1 MGGVGPRFAD
11 DGAAVT
17 VRPWGPLEEVLA
29 ANCESRD
36 NAIRGPGLAR
46 TNRQQRLP
54 IGLESA
60 HRQAL
65 AQRQRSATPD
75 PSQAA
80 AGKEIT
86 NMLELRPHYS
96 PHTSLPFA
104 RNGLHFALITLCL
117 IASACGP
124 AALTERSPNVV
135 FILADDLGWR
145 DTGLYGSEFF
155 ETPNIDLLAERGMV
169 FSNAYAAA
177 AICSPTRASIMTGL
191 HPARLGI
198 TSASGHLQRETL
210 AKGLRPRGSRSQPAL
225 AADSVTRLRLE
236 YVTLAEAL
244 RAVGYVT
251 GHFGKW
257 HLGREPY
264 DALAQ
269 GFDVDIPHTPGPGP
283 SGGYLGPWRFWPDM
297 GADGEHIEDRMAVEA
312 TKFMRENRDRPFF
325 LNYWC
330 FSVHAPIQAKPEL
343 IEKYRGLAI
352 PDYPQRNPIY
362 GAMVESLD
370 DAVGTLVAAIDELGI
385 ADDTI
390 IVFFSD
396 NGGMVHRF
404 NDGVPVTSNAPLR
417 SGKSSIYEGGVREPL
432 VVVWPGQV
440 APGSKSDEIVQSVDF
455 YPTLLEMTGTPPRH
469 EQAFDG
475 ISMVPALRGKTLE
488 REAIFTY
495 IPNYTAATM
504 QRPSTAVRRGDWKL
518 IRFFADGAAQTDRYE
533 LYNLRD
539 DVGET
544 NDLAGSNPRLV
555 AELDGLIEAFLRD
568 TEAVVPK
575 PNPAYVEGLD
585 PFPDGPARVEN

>member
-1 MGGVGPRFAD
+1 
-11 DGAAVT
+11 
-17 VRPWGPLEEVLA
+17 
-29 ANCESRD
+29 
-36 NAIRGPGLAR
+36 
-46 TNRQQRLP
+46 
-54 IGLESA
+54 
-60 HRQAL
+60 
-65 AQRQRSATPD
+65 
-75 PSQAA
+75 
-80 AGKEIT
+80 
-86 NMLELRPHYS
+86 MLELRPQYATH
-96 PHTSLPFA
+96 LPPA
-104 RNGLHFALITLCL
+104 SAGNRLRFALVVLCFA
-117 IASACGP
+117 ASACGP
-124 AALTERSPNVV
+124 ASSPDRSPNVV

-145 DTGLYGSEFF
+145 DTGLYGSKFF
-155 ETPNIDLLAERGMV
+155 QTPNIDSLAERGMV
-169 FSNAYAAA
+169 FTNAYAAA

-198 TSASGHLQRETL
+198 TSASGHLQREVL
-210 AKGLRPRGSRSQPAL
+210 AKGLRPRGSRNQPAL

-244 RAVGYVT
+244 RADGYVT

-283 SGGYLGPWRFWPDM
+283 SGGYLGPWRFWRDM
-297 GADGEHIEDRMAVEA
+297 GGDGEHIEDRMAVEA
-312 TKFMRENRDRPFF
+312 TKFMRENRDQPFF

-343 IEKYRGLAI
+343 VEKYRGLAS
-352 PDYPQRNPIY
+352 PDHPQRNPIY

-370 DAVGTLVAAIDELGI
+370 DAVGTLVATIDELGI
-385 ADDTI
+385 ADNTI

-404 NDGVPVTSNAPLR
+404 NDGVPVTSNEPLR

-432 VVVWPGQV
+432 VVVWPGHVQ
-440 APGSKSDEIVQSVDF
+440 PGSESDEIVQSVDF
-455 YPTLLEMTGTPPRH
+455 YPTLLEMTGTSPSR

-475 ISMVPALRGKTLE
+475 ISMVPALKGKTLD

-518 IRFFADGAAQTDRYE
+518 IRFFADGAAQSDRYE

-544 NDLAGSNPRLV
+544 NDLSASDPRLV

-568 TEAVVPK
+568 TEAVLPVA
-575 PNPAYVEGLD
+575 NPAYVEGLD
-585 PFPDGPARVEN
+585 PFPDGPARVED